1 MQQIR
6 RVIQQGLCFSVAL
19 GAAYQVIG
27 PIVFP
32 DLGIAEEIMRDAA
45 GWFDDGIA
53 LILFE
58 MNPVLA
64 YGDVLRLLEAVAVVG
79 GARID
84 QIQLPV
90 LFDRA
95 AGEASSLRVVVIAF
109 ARRKRDGQLLPMHQV
124 IADRMPPVHLRPE
137 AAIRV
142 ELVEEVVFPLEID
155 QAVRIVDP
163 SAGAHEMVSLTA
175 WRRGYRRGFL
185 RDASF
190 RPLDRGLHDFLT
202 HRSAPNRTVR
212 AASWRIPC
220 SAWIRALPCPP

>member
-6 RVIQQGLCFSVAL
+6 RAIQQGLCFSVAL

-95 AGEASSLRVVVIAF
+95 AGEASSC
-109 ARRKRDGQLLPMHQV
+109 GW
-124 IADRMPPVHLRPE
+124 
-137 AAIRV
+137 
-142 ELVEEVVFPLEID
+142 
-155 QAVRIVDP
+155 
-163 SAGAHEMVSLTA
+163 SS
-175 WRRGYRRGFL
+175 
-185 RDASF
+185 
-190 RPLDRGLHDFLT
+190 
-202 HRSAPNRTVR
+202 
-212 AASWRIPC
+212 
-220 SAWIRALPCPP
+220 